1 MNFFNRFFSQRTMN
15 VVGGTCICII
25 LILTILGLLGLLEA
39 ALSDYFSPSRN
50 NNWRSRVKGLYQKG
64 NEIILSCDTIQGE
77 IFRFRNQLIIPII
90 EIKQDSIGKYQSFL
104 NFLSFTSKD
113 SSPEFLFKENINAH
127 KSKIVEINHHKLWII
142 EAEKHFYIF
151 NENRKQ
157 PIRTEL
163 PPSFHLVFPE
173 TELSISDSDTIES
186 DAYDEDKTIHIQENK
201 AVITNT
207 TCSSFCMI
215 DHQLL
220 IQAQSYNNHNNQY
233 WLYDMDNDTIQ
244 AIEFKPDKKLIRRI
258 RQ

>member
-1 MNFFNRFFSQRTMN
+1 MNFFKRLFSRRTVN
-15 VVGGTCICII
+15 VIGGTCLCITSV
-25 LILTILGLLGLLEA
+25 LITLALLEQ
-39 ALSDYFSPSRN
+39 ALLTDHRYLEIGEYSKSFS
-50 NNWRSRVKGLYQKG
+50 QKK
-64 NEIILSCDTIQGE
+64 EIILSSDTIQGK
-77 IFRFRNQLIIPII
+77 IFRFRDQLIIPII

-104 NFLSFTSKD
+104 NFLSLTPKD
-113 SSPEFLFKENINAH
+113 SSPEFLFKENIKANE
-127 KSKIVEINHHKLWII
+127 SMIIEINHHKLWII
-142 EAEKHFYIF
+142 EAKKHFYIF

-173 TELSISDSDTIES
+173 TELSISDSDAIES

-220 IQAQSYNNHNNQY
+220 IQAQSYNNNNNQY

-244 AIEFKPDKKLIRRI
+244 AIEFKPDKIANQK
-258 RQ
+258 